1 MWWKLTVLALVTT
14 ILVIATI
21 PIRTHA
27 VALDLLDESRPV
39 LLSISD
45 FVGAMYL
52 TPGSALLIIGILAVA
67 GFLASRIVRGRR

>member
-1 MWWKLTVLALVTT
+1 MWWKLSVLALITT
-14 ILVIATI
+14 ILVIASI

-27 VALDLLDESRPV
+27 VAFDALDETAPA

-45 FVGAMYL
+45 LVGAMYL

-67 GFLASRIVRGRR
+67 GFLAIRIVRGRC